1 MWFCLK
7 RRVLTSQQAIGLICS
22 DSEHMR
28 LAISIGEQS
37 NAHKGIMAR
46 YYHGLA
52 KALERQGKTS
62 DSQRYAAVAKKSRSE
77 MLEIPAGLDEDDES
91 DTAYELCVK
100 IDQR

>member
-1 MWFCLK
+1 
-7 RRVLTSQQAIGLICS
+7 
-22 DSEHMR
+22 MR

-46 YYHGLA
+46 YYYGLA

-62 DSQRYAAVAKKSRSE
+62 DAQRYAAQAKKSRSE

-91 DTAYELCVK
+91 DAAYELCVK